1 VGERRRMVRE
11 ALTHAKLDEVRG
23 EVVTLTVADSEV
35 HLDGLERTRDIVA
48 DAIGSV
54 MGTTVQVVYQ
64 AVGRGETDAV
74 APAEP
79 KRMDRNRDREER
91 LRAYR
96 SKDAALDAMAEALD
110 LELLE

>member
-1 VGERRRMVRE
+1 M
-11 ALTHAKLDEVRG
+11 
-23 EVVTLTVADSEV
+23 
-35 HLDGLERTRDIVA
+35 
-48 DAIGSV
+48 
-54 MGTTVQVVYQ
+54 
-64 AVGRGETDAV
+64 VGRGGTDAV

-79 KRMDRNRDREER
+79 KRMDRSQDREER